1 MTPPQPPRDSA
12 PDPTAPNP
20 LACLA
25 IEAGPL
31 VVFFVTNAKAGIFAA
46 TAAFMGAILASLAG
60 SWLLERR
67 IPTMPLVTAV
77 FVLVF
82 GGLTLILRDEV
93 FIKLKPTIVNGL
105 FAAILIGGLLAGRSF
120 LKPLMDSALRLDEE
134 GWRLLT
140 WRWAFFF
147 VFLAIA
153 NEVVWRTWSTDAWVT
168 FKVFGIMP
176 LTIVFV
182 LAQMPLIQR
191 HQLADSGASAGGEG
205 RREAPAGERGEA

>member
-1 MTPPQPPRDSA
+1 MTTPERPASA
-12 PDPTAPNP
+12 PAETPGASP
-20 LACLA
+20 LARLA

-31 VVFFVTNAKAGIFAA
+31 VVFFVTNAKAGIFPA
-46 TAAFMGAILASLAG
+46 TAAFMGAIVASLAG
-60 SWLLERR
+60 SWVLERR

-105 FAAILIGGLLAGRSF
+105 FAAILIGGLLSGRSL
-120 LKPLMDSALRLDEE
+120 LKPLMDTALRLDEE

-140 WRWAFFF
+140 WRWALFF
-147 VFLAIA
+147 VFLALA

-182 LAQMPLIQR
+182 LTQMPLIQR
-191 HQLADSGASAGGEG
+191 HQLPEPQAEAEDEGASA
-205 RREAPAGERGEA
+205 